1 MSDKKIL
8 QENGTEQKSS
18 TSNVHKRVFS
28 TLLALGVCLV
38 LALFVWIVVM
48 NSEGSDYVTVRLPE
62 KDGVIYE
69 LSASEVK
76 VEAAMVQLKQ
86 LEYIE
91 LSLPE
96 AAANATKGTFSLTE
110 ADLILPE
117 GVRLAGQWNATLT
130 VAEK

>member
-8 QENGTEQKSS
+8 RENGTEQKSS
-18 TSNVHKRVFS
+18 APNVHKRVFS

-76 VEAAMVQLKQ
+76 VE
-86 LEYIE
+86 
-91 LSLPE
+91 
-96 AAANATKGTFSLTE
+96 G
-110 ADLILPE
+110 
-117 GVRLAGQWNATLT
+117 
-130 VAEK
+130 EKV

>member
-8 QENGTEQKSS
+8 QENGVEQESS
-18 TSNVHKRVFS
+18 TPNVHKRVFT

-62 KDGVIYE
+62 KDGVMYE
-69 LSASEVK
+69 LSASEVE

-86 LEYIE
+86 LKYIE

-96 AAANATKGTFSLTE
+96 EAANATKGTFSLTE